1 MRPTWSARAT
11 KDEAEP
17 VLGAWCAKLAAA
29 ESGEGS
35 TWQLAVSAV
44 DAPPADDLATLIG
57 A

>member
-29 ESGEGS
+29 EPGEGS
-35 TWQLAVSAV
+35 TWQLAVAAV